1 MERKSVKHPIRR
13 NCGEIS
19 FDNPSDSLEI
29 KNIYSTSL
37 DLFYKFN
44 SLQIK
49 QKRKKERIYHLPIS
63 VFLEILEKRKK
74 RTDFPS
80 KNPSSHYAGLIE
92 VKAWREW
99 LHAS

>member
-49 QKRKKERIYHLPIS
+49 QKRKKERIYHPSIP
-63 VFLEILEKRKK
+63 VFLENRKK